1 MGIWIVLKTSVILF
15 KGGGDAARFAA
26 EPDGEL
32 ALLVNR
38 NAFAEVLGFEH
49 IHFEQAVQDQVIDLG
64 DSAIV
69 FQAQVVDHDA
79 VFVRPAIEVDVV
91 GGFAFTLHARPH
103 ELQFPFD
110 ERLFVWRHAGVGKQ
124 GGEFGKVDALGV
136 GFFQDHGQGLF

>member
-1 MGIWIVLKTSVILF
+1 MSGPALPTTPLKGAGYALTLVALTQAMSLLDRQILAILAPGIKADLAI
-15 KGGGDAARFAA
+15 GDAEMGLLYGTVFA
-26 EPDGEL
+26 L
-32 ALLVNR
+32 
-38 NAFAEVLGFEH
+38 FY
-49 IHFEQAVQDQVIDLG
+49 
-64 DSAIV
+64 
-69 FQAQVVDHDA
+69 A

-91 GGFAFTLHARPH
+91 GGFSFALHACAH